1 MNPNQKQAKL
11 CYQVNKF
18 NKAYK
23 MTNSPVFDGLEVVN
37 HPVIEVKLAKLRDKN
52 TPPHDFRRILF
63 ELAGLMS
70 AAVFGHIKTV
80 PIEIET
86 PLETTTAAALPPHVP
101 CIVSIL
107 RAGNG
112 MADALSALLPE
123 AAIGHIGLQR
133 DPETHQPEFYYE
145 KLPPEIAA
153 RQVIITD
160 PMLATGGSAILTAD
174 RLKAHGVTDIIF
186 CCLVAAPEGV
196 TAFSQ
201 AHPDIRIITAAL
213 DRQLNSHC
221 YILPGLGDAGDR
233 IYNT

>member
-1 MNPNQKQAKL
+1 
-11 CYQVNKF
+11 
-18 NKAYK
+18 
-23 MTNSPVFDGLEVVN
+23 MTRSEAFDNLEVVT
-37 HPVIEVKLAKLRDKN
+37 HPVIEIKLAKLRDKN
-52 TPPHDFRRILF
+52 TPPQDFRRILF

-70 AAVFGHIKTV
+70 AAIFRHIKTIE
-80 PIEIET
+80 IEIET
-86 PLETTTAAALPPHVP
+86 PLETTIASALPPHVP

-112 MADALSALLPE
+112 MADALGALLPE

-145 KLPPEIAA
+145 KLPPQIAA

-174 RLKAHGVTDIIF
+174 RLKAHGVTDIVF

-196 TAFSQ
+196 AAFGQS
-201 AHPDIRIITAAL
+201 HPDIPIITAAL
-213 DRQLNSHC
+213 DRELNSQC

>member
-1 MNPNQKQAKL
+1 
-11 CYQVNKF
+11 
-18 NKAYK
+18 
-23 MTNSPVFDGLEVVN
+23 MTRAAEFEMLEVLR
-37 HPVIEVKLAKLRDKN
+37 HPVIDVKMAKLRDRD
-52 TPPHDFRRILF
+52 TPSQDFRRILF

-70 AAVFGHIKTV
+70 ASVFRHIKTV
-80 PIEIET
+80 PIEIKT
-86 PLETTTAAALPPHVP
+86 PLEPASAVALPDKVP

-123 AAIGHIGLQR
+123 AAIGHMGLQR
-133 DPETHQPEFYYE
+133 DPDTHNPEYYYE
-145 KLPPEIAA
+145 KLPPEIEA
-153 RQVIITD
+153 RQVIMTD

-174 RLKAHGVTDIIF
+174 RLKSRGVTDIVF

-196 TAFSQ
+196 QAFTT
-201 AHPDIRIITAAL
+201 AHPDIPIITAAL
-213 DRQLNSHC
+213 DRELNESC

>member
-1 MNPNQKQAKL
+1 
-11 CYQVNKF
+11 
-18 NKAYK
+18 
-23 MTNSPVFDGLEVVN
+23 MTRAAEFEMLEVLR
-37 HPVIEVKLAKLRDKN
+37 HPVIDVKMAKLRDRD
-52 TPPHDFRRILF
+52 TPSQDFRRILF

-70 AAVFGHIKTV
+70 ASVFRHIKTV
-80 PIEIET
+80 PIKIET
-86 PLETTTAAALPPHVP
+86 PLESASAVALPDKVP

-123 AAIGHIGLQR
+123 AAIGHMGLQR
-133 DPETHQPEFYYE
+133 DPDTHNPEYYYE
-145 KLPPEIAA
+145 KLPPEIEA
-153 RQVIITD
+153 RQVIMTD

-174 RLKAHGVTDIIF
+174 RLKSRGVTDIVF

-196 TAFSQ
+196 QAFTI
-201 AHPDIRIITAAL
+201 AHPDIPIITAAL
-213 DRQLNSHC
+213 DRELNESC

>member
-1 MNPNQKQAKL
+1 MTRAAE
-11 CYQVNKF
+11 F
-18 NKAYK
+18 K
-23 MTNSPVFDGLEVVN
+23 MLEVLR
-37 HPVIEVKLAKLRDKN
+37 HPVTDIKMAKLRDKD
-52 TPPHDFRRILF
+52 TSSQDFRRILF

-70 AAVFGHIKTV
+70 ASVFRHIKTV

-86 PLETTTAAALPPHVP
+86 PLEPASAVALPDKVP

-123 AAIGHIGLQR
+123 AAIGHMGLQR
-133 DPETHQPEFYYE
+133 DPDTHNPEYYYE
-145 KLPPEIAA
+145 KLPPEIEA
-153 RQVIITD
+153 RQVIMTD

-174 RLKAHGVTDIIF
+174 RLKSRGVTDIVF

-196 TAFSQ
+196 QAFTT

-213 DRQLNSHC
+213 DRELNENC